1 MITRRNMLALLMSAA
16 APVTPAFSQL
26 SRPTAY
32 AFSFNGLDG
41 HVLRLANY
49 AGKPILI
56 VNTASQCGYTGQFAG
71 LQELW
76 TRYRQ
81 RGLMIIGVP
90 SNDFGNQEPG
100 SPADIMRVAGDHF
113 GVTFPLASKVSVS
126 GENAHPFY
134 KWASLERPGGPR
146 WNFHKFL
153 VGREGRIVASFP
165 SAVDPLDESLVA
177 AVEKELPASAS
188 AAKS

>member
-1 MITRRNMLALLMSAA
+1 MISRRTMMALLMSAA
-16 APVTPAFSQL
+16 APATPAFSQV
-26 SRPTAY
+26 SRTAY
-32 AFSFNGLDG
+32 AFSFAGLDG
-41 HVLRLANY
+41 HVIRLADY

-76 TRYRQ
+76 TRYHK

-100 SPADIMRVAGDHF
+100 TPKDILRVAGGHY
-113 GVTFPLASKVSVS
+113 GVTFPLAAKVMVS

-134 KWASLERPGGPR
+134 KWAALARPGSPR

-153 VGREGRIVASFP
+153 IGREGRIVASFP
-165 SAVDPLDESLVA
+165 SAVPPLDEDLTA
-177 AVEKELPASAS
+177 AIEKELPAAS
-188 AAKS
+188 AAAKS